1 MYIANAVS
9 RIDNLEFLC
18 DVVPRT
24 MTFREYKHQKA
35 ARIARK
41 KELQQGQTTLNS
53 SRSLPKRPREVI
65 DVDDELPDQQD
76 ESGDPPTN
84 GHVEVEVV
92 SPEPTPRVNG
102 GNEPTQNPETNGD
115 SHHDEHSDL
124 EDVEMS

>member
-1 MYIANAVS
+1 MYTANAVS

-18 DVVPRT
+18 DVVPKT

-53 SRSLPKRPREVI
+53 SRLLPKRPREVI
-65 DVDDELPDQQD
+65 DVDEELPDQQD
-76 ESGDPPTN
+76 ESFDPPTN
-84 GHVEVEVV
+84 GHVEVQVM
-92 SPEPTPRVNG
+92 SPEPKPRVNG
-102 GNEPTQNPETNGD
+102 GNEPIQNPETNGD
-115 SHHDEHSDL
+115 SHHSEHSDH

>member
-1 MYIANAVS
+1 MCIANAVS

-18 DVVPRT
+18 DVVPKT
-24 MTFREYKHQKA
+24 ITFREYKHQKA

-65 DVDDELPDQQD
+65 DVDEELPDQQD
-76 ESGDPPTN
+76 ESVDPPTN

-102 GNEPTQNPETNGD
+102 GNETTQNPETNGD
-115 SHHDEHSDL
+115 SHHGEHSDA